1 MSLLLSF
8 VSFFGII
15 KIFIGDMFFAFITTV
30 KTTSGLVMRVTTKIF
45 FLCNCYYC
53 LFVNICLSYTRTFKI
68 QLFLVGLGVISIQ
81 FGLNKCASE
90 EYKDR

>member
-30 KTTSGLVMRVTTKIF
+30 KTTSGLVMGVTTKIF
-45 FLCNCYYC
+45 FCVIVTIVYLST
-53 LFVNICLSYTRTFKI
+53 FVSRIRGHLRFSYF
-68 QLFLVGLGVISIQ
+68 
-81 FGLNKCASE
+81 
-90 EYKDR
+90 